1 MVHAAAATSSPPLV
15 PLEHL
20 INHRSLHAISFAD
33 FCADPNGYDLL
44 GLSEQPHKAFVFTTA
59 ELRRQLDDRRQRA
72 LQLLEQYASSTAV
85 SDGFAGATAAVD
97 RESLLDDGDVG
108 DDMIEDDDDLV
119 DALSSPMVQ
128 PNDDDLVDALSSPMV
143 QPIDVGIAQQHLQ
156 GQGTGSRA
164 QPQSRHKDLVPLMLC
179 ELRTCIDSRETAD
192 RLARE
197 DDSGVVYE
205 EASRGVLLRPNWG
218 THLDVL
224 EFDVTDI
231 RQ

>member
-85 SDGFAGATAAVD
+85 SDGVAGATAAVD
-97 RESLLDDGDVG
+97 RESLLDDADVG
-108 DDMIEDDDDLV
+108 DDIIED
-119 DALSSPMVQ
+119 
-128 PNDDDLVDALSSPMV
+128 DDDLVDALSSPMV

-156 GQGTGSRA
+156 GQGGRA